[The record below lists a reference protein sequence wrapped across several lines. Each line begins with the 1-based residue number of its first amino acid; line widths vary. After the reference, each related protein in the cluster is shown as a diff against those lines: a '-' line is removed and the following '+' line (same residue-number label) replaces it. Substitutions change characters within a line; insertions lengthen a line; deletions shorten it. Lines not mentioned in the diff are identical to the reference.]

1 MSNRIRQ
8 PHEITIKEL
17 AGNFEHIIA
26 SGDAR
31 NGARKQL
38 VYAADFTDPCGGSID
53 VRLRESLETTK
64 WDLHLSCRD
73 IGEAIKAY
81 NEL

>member
-1 MSNRIRQ
+1 MTQQLKPTQESTENRYRAAL
-8 PHEITIKEL
+8 L
-17 AGNFEHIIA
+17 AIQM
-26 SGDAR
+26 DAEQ
-31 NGARKQL
+31 AI
-38 VYAADFTDPCGGSID
+38 YAADFNDPCGGSID